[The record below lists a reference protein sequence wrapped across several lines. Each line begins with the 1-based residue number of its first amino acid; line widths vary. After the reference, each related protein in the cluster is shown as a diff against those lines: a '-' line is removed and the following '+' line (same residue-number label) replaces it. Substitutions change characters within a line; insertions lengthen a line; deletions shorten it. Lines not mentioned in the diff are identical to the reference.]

1 MKARLCVAIL
11 ASCVVHPGDVG
22 GWSAGGGQLAET
34 VPASVQRASLVD
46 DEFAA
51 RRFVQ
56 RAVWVN
62 SAKDF
67 AARPGGV
74 CVEPLAVC
82 TECAPSVT
90 AIDGLDRCDRPNPRI
105 AF

>member
-1 MKARLCVAIL
+1 MKARLWVAIL

-22 GWSAGGGQLAET
+22 PWPAAGGQLAET
-34 VPASVQRASLVD
+34 VPAIVQRAALVD

-62 SAKDF
+62 SAKDL

-74 CVEPLAVC
+74 CVETRAVC
-82 TECAPSVT
+82 TDCAQSVT
-90 AIDGLDRCDRPNPRI
+90 ASDGLDRCDRPNARI

>member
-11 ASCVVHPGDVG
+11 ASCVVHIGDAD
-22 GWSAGGGQLAET
+22 SPAGDGQLAET
-34 VPASVQRASLVD
+34 VPTSVERASLVE

-74 CVEPLAVC
+74 CVETLAAC
-82 TECAPSVT
+82 TECAQSVT
-90 AIDGLDRCDRPNPRI
+90 ASDGLDGCDRPNPRI